1 MSGDERAPETRAS
14 APESRASA
22 ERPKKRLDAP
32 HVRGVQSRGPRL
44 FEKAAIVA
52 YRAGTWLMSRLP
64 VAVARAIVSF
74 VLQAS
79 FFLVPR
85 KRRYVNDNFAHILG
99 RPASSLE
106 VKRKAYAA
114 YRSYARYVVELMRL
128 PRMTNDQAAALVDT
142 STLLPLEAYWKSTGK
157 GLILTSAHIGNL
169 EGVAR
174 GTARHGWPVSSLGD
188 DTSFPELFALLR
200 QQRRDWGVNLIPW
213 RNLRDMYGV
222 LKRKEILA
230 LIIDWGY
237 RPDGVPVRLFGAW
250 TTLPAGPAALAAKT
264 GAPIVHIA
272 IRRSDDRQ
280 GFVLTYGDPIIVA
293 SNDEAE
299 IRRATQAIAD
309 ALAATIAAAP
319 EDWYSFKPLWPSTDE
334 EKAALAA
341 RAAAEGRS
349 GGSGAEGSGAEGS
362 GALAPAG

>member
-1 MSGDERAPETRAS
+1 MSGDERAPGTRAS
-14 APESRASA
+14 ADQ
-22 ERPKKRLDAP
+22 PKKRLDAP
-32 HVRGVQSRGPRL
+32 HVRRDRGRGPRL
-44 FEKAAIVA
+44 LEKLAIVA
-52 YRAGTWLMSRLP
+52 YRAGMWLMSRLP

-74 VLQAS
+74 LLQAS

-142 STLLPLEAYWKSTGK
+142 STLLPLEDYWKSTGK
-157 GLILTSAHIGNL
+157 GMILTSAHIGNL

-174 GTARHGWPVSSLGD
+174 GIARHGWPIAAIGD
-188 DTSFPELFALLR
+188 DTSFPELFDLLR
-200 QQRRDWGVNLIPW
+200 KQRKDWGVDLIPW

-222 LKRKEILA
+222 LKRRELLA

-237 RPDGVPVRLFGAW
+237 RPDGVPVRLFGSW

-264 GAPIVHIA
+264 GASIVHIA
-272 IRRSDDRQ
+272 IRRAEDRKR
-280 GFVLTYGDPIIVA
+280 FLVTYSDPITVA
-293 SNDEAE
+293 SSDEAE

-309 ALAATIAAAP
+309 ALEATIAAAP
-319 EDWYSFKPLWPSTDE
+319 EQWYSFKPLWPSTE
-334 EKAALAA
+334 EERAQLAA
-341 RAAAEGRS
+341 RAASDASRS
-349 GGSGAEGSGAEGS
+349 GSEGS

>member
-1 MSGDERAPETRAS
+1 VS
-14 APESRASA
+14 SA
-22 ERPKKRLDAP
+22 EQPRKGLQAP
-32 HVRGVQSRGPRL
+32 HRRRDRGLGPRPL
-44 FEKAAIVA
+44 EKMAIVA

-64 VAVARAIVSF
+64 VAVARSIVSF

-85 KRRYVNDNFAHILG
+85 KRRYVNDNFAHILA

-106 VKRKAYAA
+106 VRRKAYAA

-128 PRMTNDQAAALVDT
+128 PRMSNDQAAALVDT
-142 STLLPLEAYWKSTGK
+142 STLMPLEAYWKGTGK

-174 GTARHGWPVSSLGD
+174 GIARHGWPIAAIAD
-188 DTSFPELFALLR
+188 DTSFPELFALLK
-200 QQRRDWGVNLIPW
+200 QQRKDWGVELIPW
-213 RNLRDMYGV
+213 RNLRDLFGV
-222 LKRKEILA
+222 LKRNEILA

-237 RPDGVPVRLFGAW
+237 RPDDVPVRLFGAW

-264 GAPIVHIA
+264 GASIVHIA
-272 IRRSDDRQ
+272 IRRSDDRKRYL
-280 GFVLTYGDPIIVA
+280 VTYSDPITVA
-293 SNDEAE
+293 STDEGE

-309 ALAATIAAAP
+309 ALGATIAAAP
-319 EDWYSFKPLWPSTDE
+319 EQWYSFKPMWPSTE
-334 EKAALAA
+334 AEKAALAA
-341 RAAAEGRS
+341 RAGSDAGAAARTGT
-349 GGSGAEGSGAEGS
+349 EGS

>member
-1 MSGDERAPETRAS
+1 MSGDERTPAA
-14 APESRASA
+14 RASA

-32 HVRGVQSRGPRL
+32 HVRGVQTRGPRL

-52 YRAGTWLMSRLP
+52 YRAGMWLMSRLP

-85 KRRYVNDNFAHILG
+85 KRHYVYDNFAHILG
-99 RPASSLE
+99 RPPSSLE

-128 PRMTNDQAAALVDT
+128 PRITNDQAAALVDT

-188 DTSFPELFALLR
+188 DSSFPELFALLR

-280 GFVLTYGDPIIVA
+280 GFVLTYGDPITVA
-293 SNDEAE
+293 SADEAD

-309 ALAATIAAAP
+309 QLAATIAAAP
-319 EDWYSFKPLWPSTDE
+319 EDWYSFKPLWPSTEE

-341 RAAAEGRS
+341 RASSDSRS
-349 GGSGAEGSGAEGS
+349 GSEGS